1 MSKIWN
7 ASEDSETLE
16 KIDDRI
22 TKAEVDL
29 QITLSEV
36 CLRRR
41 GHKWKNLRKCR
52 WKWIRKLTVCSGKS
66 KISAVASR

>member
-29 QITLSEV
+29 QITLSE
-36 CLRRR
+36 
-41 GHKWKNLRKCR
+41 
-52 WKWIRKLTVCSGKS
+52 
-66 KISAVASR
+66 A